1 MISTRLLAVSLI
13 ITALCVALA
22 LPVVHAVQ
30 MQVVGPF
37 VHVQYID
44 LVQTS
49 KMLALQPGQRVTLQF
64 GVPPSDAY
72 KNYLMIVRVSKPS
85 PALQFICT
93 GQCTFRR
100 TPNGLVQEVYVSS
113 GNLTI
118 INAGTSTYVTRLYIT
133 YVYARNIEYPLEGQV
148 VKIILKVP
156 DDTIN
161 EVTQQIVKLW
171 IDNSVPYMVS
181 KVVLPC
187 GKTLSELAAEG
198 YSVQGIKV
206 EPKYVE
212 INASKAPRGTYTV
225 VLTYCESC
233 TMPYVFLVKALEYL
247 NTTVGPRCSKVV
259 TPADFGIPRGWKLL
273 GYVVAIAAV
282 QPLLPG
288 QRAGN
293 VVVEGRLTIPVSE
306 AAGIAAVKAV
316 SYLIPTIMRFKYVV
330 GTYIVYGTGFRIVN
344 NMTVPVMVLYVPLL
358 YKPTG
363 QLVAVGNR
371 TVILAPVSQ
380 LDVSN
385 GIWTA
390 LVVQLPEYATIDK
403 IVTPGGVTYSSVTS
417 SLVPWGTTIRPVSI
431 SPDRHQAYIAVA
443 LRSVKE
449 PGVYKIY
456 ITVKPLVLRVVT
468 QTGRPLTN
476 CTVTIQYGNVKVTEV
491 PNEKGLVTFNLGT
504 LVSEPIAVTVKYD
517 NMTVSELVLN
527 TVPCE
532 TLKIVVPLYNVTVA
546 VTDYRGAP
554 LAGAMVVLSS
564 GNGEYVKIAYT
575 NANGVATIENVPA
588 GTYTLTVKIG
598 SATLTKTTV
607 DVNGNKVLK
616 IGTNVLVVIHVG
628 SQPIVLTTTQVLT
641 AAAVIAAAVVAGV
654 VLLPFI
660 RRRRTSEE
668 TQEYI
673 IEENS
678 GEETETR
685 SQ

>member
-1 MISTRLLAVSLI
+1 MRLLAITLI
-13 ITALCVALA
+13 VAALCLVSV
-22 LPVVHAVQ
+22 LPVVHAAQVQ
-30 MQVVGPF
+30 IVGPF

-64 GVPPSDAY
+64 GVPPSNAY
-72 KNYLMIVRVSKPS
+72 KNYLMIVKVAKPS
-85 PALQFICT
+85 SALQFICT
-93 GQCTFRR
+93 GQCTFKR
-100 TPNGLVQEVYVSS
+100 TPNGLVQEVYVKN

-118 INAGTSTYVTRLYIT
+118 INAGTSTYVTKLYIT
-133 YVYARNIEYPLEGQV
+133 YVYARNMEYPLEGQV
-148 VKIILKVP
+148 VKIALKVP

-161 EVTQQIVKLW
+161 EVSQQIVKLW
-171 IDNSVPYMVS
+171 VDNNVPYMIS

-187 GKTLSELAAEG
+187 GKTLSEMAAEG
-198 YSVQGIKV
+198 YTVQGVKV

-212 INASKAPRGTYTV
+212 INASKAPRGTYTI

-233 TMPYVFLVKALEYL
+233 AMPYVFLVKALEYL

-288 QRAGN
+288 QKAGN
-293 VVVEGRLTIPVSE
+293 VIVEGRLTVPVSE
-306 AAGIAAVKAV
+306 AAGVAAVRAV
-316 SYLIPTIMRFKYVV
+316 SYLIPTIMRFKYIV

-363 QLVAVGNR
+363 QLVTVGNR

-380 LDVSN
+380 LDVSS

-390 LVVQLPEYATIDK
+390 LVVQLPEYAVIDK
-403 IVTPGGVTYSSVTS
+403 IVTPGGVSYSSVTS

-443 LRSVKE
+443 LRGVRE

-456 ITVKPLVLRVVT
+456 ITVKPLVLEVTT
-468 QTGRPLTN
+468 QTGKPLTN

-491 PNEKGLVTFNLGT
+491 PNENGMVTFSLGT
-504 LVSEPIAVTVKYD
+504 LVSEPIAVTVRYE
-517 NMTVSELVLN
+517 NLTVGELVLN
-527 TVPCE
+527 TVPS
-532 TLKIVVPLYNVTVA
+532 TPLRIVVPLYNVTIA
-546 VTDYRGAP
+546 VTNYRGAP

-564 GNGEYVKIAYT
+564 GNGEYTKVAYT

-588 GTYTLTVKIG
+588 GTYVLTVKVG
-598 SATLTKTTV
+598 STTLAKTTIN
-607 DVNGNKVLK
+607 VNGNKVLK

-673 IEENS
+673 IEENT
-678 GEETETR
+678 GEE
-685 SQ
+685 SQSQ